1 MAGMNPPSSRTPTAL
16 ERLASSWVYG
26 GFLAGFVLL
35 LLLPVFTAGLSPAFL
50 FVVLQLPIYM
60 LHQYEEHDGDRFRR
74 FVNRSV
80 GGGREV
86 LSTRAVFVINIG
98 GVWLVNV
105 VSIWLAATAGIG
117 FGLIGVY
124 ATLVNALVHLGPALA
139 TRRYNPGL
147 ATAIVLFLPL
157 GGAGAWMVTASGQ
170 AGLPYHVLGLGVAL
184 ALHAAIV
191 GYVLGKRRR
200 LARS

>member
-1 MAGMNPPSSRTPTAL
+1 MAGMNGPSPQTPSAL
-16 ERLASSWVYG
+16 DRLASSWVYG
-26 GFLAGFVLL
+26 GFLAGFVFL

-60 LHQYEEHDGDRFRR
+60 LHQYEEHDGDRFRH
-74 FVNRSV
+74 FVNRFV

-86 LSTRAVFVINIG
+86 LSTRAVFLINIG

-105 VSIWLAATAGIG
+105 VSIWLAATVGIG

-157 GGAGAWMVTASGQ
+157 GGAGAWLVTASGQ

-191 GYVLGKRRR
+191 GYVLSRRRR
-200 LARS
+200 LPAS